1 MKVYYDNRS
10 LKDPLGEQSTSTR
23 KLVKSLSQK
32 ISASIASGTASNYQS
47 NQYGANHKII
57 YDGVSE
63 IFANMVLDIVD
74 LSDDLDYSDL
84 RVEFLTTKLTSF
96 IFEDGQEPTSIDDLS
111 LREIILA
118 TVDAL
123 IEGSKERSILDLLTT
138 SASGSK
144 VEVTQVDNHL
154 ISVLTSILSYTQV
167 ADGHRHFVFA
177 PDQGLGSTL
186 APIGYSWGDDL
197 HQHEVINGQVQPH
210 VNSEGLTHTHDIDFG
225 LPQRV
230 VELQENI
237 RKLLNVTKPA
247 HIKIGEVSSLLGE
260 SISPPSLKT
269 VTFLRN
275 NPTEADPEY
284 NEISSEDGLVEWGNL
299 NPLCLTYASS
309 FQENMRKAR
318 AGTHESVVYG
328 YGVGKSIR
336 VFKSLLEESGEL
348 LTRAVDYT
356 GVVGVGVK
364 HQVRRAV
371 SIEEIRPEDGV
382 YSWEAPRLSESGTGS
397 ITNGYFTNDLGN
409 SLLSFLGEGE
419 IILLDGSAFF
429 VETRA
434 RNTFYIRA
442 LEVISDNIATTD
454 GFLEITF
461 QDYSWRSAPL
471 RYRTT
476 QVTVQNDPADTK
488 TTVEL
493 SLPLRKAFRGMPIIA
508 NDLTSID
515 GLAIE
520 SYDAITNRLTL
531 STLEVDGTVL
541 SFRVP
546 YGEGDVFSYT
556 DLNSPSFVLN
566 NGRRV
571 TTPDSEANRGLYQEK
586 SLRALG
592 TSSLPALGLFP
603 VSLETP
609 LTKDLFS
616 VKTSVKRTH
625 GLNNTNLTL
634 GALKLNQSDLFQ
646 GIDKERISDLAR
658 GNAKVINGSVPLHA
672 FGFIPSYIIS
682 LTLLSDSSEITD
694 YRIDDNVLY
703 IEGLDGEMVRLEA
716 ISDRPL
722 TANQDWNKGEET
734 LSEGQVPFIEAK
746 TYNFDPAL
754 SIETPSVEALMS
766 NPQGRRL
773 LTGDHAGDSERTFY
787 HRKEESSSGRSGEE
801 VFYDDDL
808 TRVDYSGFKA
818 PMPVLVDDGSLYAPN
833 LVLNDSAGL
842 IGDSTRLNQ
851 SPNVVRD
858 YVITLTVV

>member
-10 LKDPLGEQSTSTR
+10 VKDPLGEQSTPTR
-23 KLVKSLSQK
+23 KLVKTLTQK
-32 ISASIASGTASNYQS
+32 ISASIASGTASNYKS
-47 NQYGANHKII
+47 TQYGANHKII

-63 IFANMVLDIVD
+63 IFANMVLDIAD

-84 RVEFLTTKLTSF
+84 RVEFLTTKLTSL
-96 IFEDGQEPTSIDDLS
+96 IFEENQEPTASDDLT
-111 LREIILA
+111 LKEIILA
-118 TVDAL
+118 TVEAL
-123 IEGSKERSILDLLTT
+123 IEGSKESAILDLLST
-138 SASGSK
+138 SSGGSR
-144 VEVTQVDNHL
+144 VEITQVDNHL
-154 ISVLTSILSYTQV
+154 ISVLTSILSYTKV

-197 HQHEVINGQVQPH
+197 HQHEVINGEVQPYT
-210 VNSEGLTHTHDIDFG
+210 NSEGAEHTHEIDFG
-225 LPQRV
+225 LPQQV
-230 VELQENI
+230 LELQANI

-260 SISPPSLKT
+260 SIAPPSLKT

-275 NPTEADPEY
+275 NPTEATPEY
-284 NEISSEDGLVEWGNL
+284 DEVSSEDGLVEWGDL

-309 FQENMRKAR
+309 FQQNMRKAR
-318 AGTHESVVYG
+318 AGTYESVVYG
-328 YGVGKSIR
+328 YGTGKSIR
-336 VFKSLLEESGEL
+336 VFKSLVEESGGL

-356 GVVGVGVK
+356 GAVGVGVK

-371 SIEEIRPEDGV
+371 SIEEIRPEDGA
-382 YSWEAPRLSESGTGS
+382 YSWEAPRLSQSGTGS

-419 IILLDGSAFF
+419 LLLLDGSAFF
-429 VETRA
+429 IEVRA
-434 RNTFYIRA
+434 RNTFYVRA

-454 GFLEITF
+454 GFLEVTF
-461 QDYSWRSAPL
+461 RDYSWRSAPL
-471 RYRTT
+471 RYRST
-476 QVTVQNDPADTK
+476 QVTVQNDPADTQ

-493 SLPLRKAFRGMPIIA
+493 SLPLRKTFKGMPIIA
-508 NDLTSID
+508 SDLTSID
-515 GLAIE
+515 GLVIE

-531 STLEVDGTVL
+531 STLEADGTVL

-571 TTPDSEANRGLYQEK
+571 TTPDSDANRGLYQEK
-586 SLRALG
+586 SLRVLG

-603 VSLETP
+603 TSPETP
-609 LTKDLFS
+609 LTKELFS

-625 GLNNTNLTL
+625 GLNNANLIL

-646 GIDKERISDLAR
+646 GIEKERISDLAR

-672 FGFIPSYIIS
+672 FGFIPSYIIT

-694 YRIDDNVLY
+694 YRVDKGILY
-703 IEGLDGEMVRLEA
+703 IDGLDGEMVSLEA

-722 TANQDWNKGEET
+722 TANQDWNRGEET
-734 LSEGQVPFIEAK
+734 LSEGQVPFIEPK
-746 TYNFDPAL
+746 TYNFDPTL

-773 LTGDHAGDSERTFY
+773 LTGDHAGDTERTFY

-808 TRVDYSGFKA
+808 TDVDYSGFKA
-818 PMPVLVDDGSLYAPN
+818 PMPVLVDEGSLYAPN
-833 LVLNDSAGL
+833 LVLNQSTSL

-851 SPNVVRD
+851 SPNVIRD
-858 YVITLTVV
+858 YVVTLTVV